1 MEFLSLQQGA
11 DKVLRLSQRM
21 LNTAELGQWELLG
34 QLEQER
40 SVSLESLFQHPEMP
54 AALPTIANTLQQ
66 IIELDRRCLALGQEA
81 RHAIAAALD
90 QQAHGQGARALR
102 SYLDY
107 QN

>member
-21 LNTAELGQWELLG
+21 LETAEQGAWELLA

-40 SVSLESLFQHPEMP
+40 SRSLESLFQHPQMP
-54 AALPTIANTLQQ
+54 TAIATVASALQQ
-66 IIELDRRCLALGQEA
+66 VMELDRRCIDLGEQA
-81 RHAIAAALD
+81 RDSMAAELN
-90 QQAHGQGARALR
+90 QQAHGEHAIR
-102 SYLDY
+102 SYLDC

>member
-21 LNTAELGQWELLG
+21 LETAEQGAWELLG

-40 SVSLESLFQHPEMP
+40 SHSLESLFQHPQMP
-54 AALPTIANTLQQ
+54 DAIATVATALQQ
-66 IIELDRRCLALGQEA
+66 IVELDRRCIELGQQA
-81 RHAIAAALD
+81 RDAMAAELK
-90 QQAHGQGARALR
+90 QQAHGERAVR
-102 SYLDY
+102 SYLDC